1 MSDIVQLSPAEVKAR
16 LDANEDFVLLDVR
29 EVWEFEFNRIEGA
42 VLAPMS
48 DFPKYAARLDK
59 EKEYVVY
66 CHHGIR
72 SMHACGF
79 LKTMGFTKLSNL
91 TGGIDAWSYEVDPS
105 VPLY

>member
-1 MSDIVQLSPAEVKAR
+1 MEAIQQLSPPELKER
-16 LDANEDFVLLDVR
+16 LDAGDDFILLDVR
-29 EVWEFEFNRIEGA
+29 EVWEYEFNRIEGA

-48 DFPKYAARLDK
+48 DFQKYANRLDK
-59 EKEYVVY
+59 DREYVVY

-72 SMHACGF
+72 SMHACGY

-91 TGGIDAWSYEVDPS
+91 MGGIDAWSYEVDPK